1 MKLKYKNFSCPVCNN
16 KKNIKVYPSNLKS
29 NELPVI
35 GYDYSDQNQDK
46 TFAYVE
52 CINCHHVYASPRV
65 IDMYK
70 YYIDKVDHKY
80 IKNSSF
86 RRLTYSR
93 VVNILSKFK
102 KKGKILEIGSGMG
115 DFIYSA
121 EKKGYNC
128 TGLELSIYASKFS
141 KQLKQKIYNFEL
153 KNLSKEI
160 GNKKFDIIVM
170 MGVIEHLEF
179 PLKELDI
186 IKKYLNKD
194 GLVVLWTGD
203 YDSIY
208 SKILGK
214 KWWYVIGQHIQL
226 FSRKSLRFLFEQ
238 KAFKLVH
245 NGNLPYIF
253 HYKYLDTHLSR
264 FLIYKFFLR
273 AFCYPIFKLLNII
286 EISLSSEI
294 LMIFKKKE

>member
-1 MKLKYKNFSCPVCNN
+1 MKLKYKNFDCPVCNS
-16 KKNIKVYPSNLKS
+16 KKNINLYPSNLDK

-46 TFAYVE
+46 TFAYVK
-52 CINCHHVYASPRV
+52 CVKCHHVYASPRV

-80 IKNSSF
+80 IQNSSF
-86 RRLTYSR
+86 RRLTYSK
-93 VVNILSKFK
+93 VVNIISKFK

-141 KQLKQKIYNFEL
+141 KKLKQKIYNCEL
-153 KNLSKEI
+153 KNLSKKI

-170 MGVIEHLEF
+170 MGVIEHLEY

-203 YDSIY
+203 YDSFY
-208 SKILGK
+208 SKILRK

-226 FSRKSLRFLFEQ
+226 FSRESLKFLFKQKSLELIY
-238 KAFKLVH
+238 

-253 HYKYLDTHLSR
+253 HYKYLDAHLSR
-264 FLIYKFFLR
+264 FFIYKYFFKFL
-273 AFCYPIFKLLNII
+273 CYPVLKIFNTL

-294 LMIFKKKE
+294 LMIFKKN